1 MSSKEQYQ
9 DYVKSLKNTIT
20 ELKKENAQILKENQK
35 LFLYNKKLNNSLDML
50 VSKKVKWYKNIFNFL
65 KK

>member
-9 DYVKSLKNTIT
+9 DYVKSLKKTIT
-20 ELKKENAQILKENQK
+20 ELKKENEKLLNVNQK
-35 LFLYNKKLNNSLDML
+35 LFLYNKKLNDSLDML
-50 VSKKVKWYKNIFNFL
+50 VNKKVKWYQNIFKLF